1 MLTARHEGNDSVT
14 SMRPLATLCSRLTVL
29 LTVAACS
36 SSDRATAPQSHPEFS
51 ISDALHE
58 GGTPGFYFLPPMV
71 DHPTFGGTFD
81 STIST
86 LNPQIALCDVTNGP
100 DTNCGRADGTPAVIK
115 FTTTSAPAITLD
127 ATTQHYHVN
136 WVTKGAAF
144 VAGHTYRVHVAAGA
158 SGARRELGFADV
170 LLTTTPGQ
178 ARNMETGD
186 LIMLND
192 GSTLPIH
199 FRIETGIPGSL
210 TLSAPTSSVAV
221 GNADLITSTVVDL
234 HGAVLAG
241 ATVAWTVATTP
252 ATGVADATQPLNPTS
267 GQTST
272 AGTTATTFKAG
283 TTPGTATVTAASAGL
298 SALVSVSVSQPT
310 PAAIAASGPISQSA
324 PAGTAVASP
333 PAVIVRDGAGNPMAG
348 VAVTFAVTSGGGT
361 VNPATAVTTNASGIA
376 AVTSWTLG
384 PTAETNTLTATAAG
398 NGIAGNPV
406 TFTATTRGN
415 LTVTTSTTG
424 SSLPG
429 GYAVSFDGPGGP
441 GGPGGSGGS
450 GPVATSGSATFGALA
465 VGSYMVTLSGVPSN
479 CAVTSVNPPTVTV
492 TGGATVTAAFTV
504 SCSASAGALTV
515 TTTTVGASP
524 SSVATLTVSG
534 LVSATQQVEING
546 SVTVQ
551 GIPAGSY
558 TVTLSA
564 MPATCGVATSSAN
577 PQTVT
582 VPAMGTATATFTMQC
597 GEVSGRGQIGTG
609 SPNPGN
615 NVVTFDFDVRAD
627 LTGRFTGTDY
637 ADVHG
642 STPATLTTDPATDPA
657 TRFTAYR
664 MSSSACSDP
673 TAGVEFDAIGRED
686 TGALVSY
693 TAYLCDD
700 GVAAGSGNFFN
711 VVIPSEGFT
720 VSGTVTSG
728 DILKR

>member
-1 MLTARHEGNDSVT
+1 MLTARHDPNDSVT
-14 SMRPLATLCSRLTVL
+14 SIRRLAKLYCRLTVL

-36 SSDRATAPQSHPEFS
+36 SSDRATAPQSRPEFN
-51 ISDALHE
+51 ISDAVHE

-100 DTNCGRADGTPAVIK
+100 DTNCGRADGTPAVIV

-144 VAGHTYRVHVAAGA
+144 LAGHTYRVHVTAGA

-178 ARNMETGD
+178 ARNMQTGD
-186 LIMLND
+186 LILLND

-221 GNADLITSTVVDL
+221 GNADVITSTVADL

-241 ATVAWTVATTP
+241 ATVAWTLATTP

-310 PAAIAASGPISQSA
+310 PAAIAAGSPISQSA

-384 PTAETNTLTATAAG
+384 PTAETNTLTATVG
-398 NGIAGNPV
+398 GSGIAGNPV

-415 LTVTTSTTG
+415 LSVTTTTTG

-450 GPVATSGSATFGALA
+450 GPVATSGSTTFGGLA

-479 CAVTSVNPPTVTV
+479 CAVTSANPQTVTV

-534 LVSATQQVEING
+534 LVSATQSVGING
-546 SVTVQ
+546 SVTIQ

-558 TVTLSA
+558 TLTLSA
-564 MPATCGVATSSAN
+564 VPATCGVASSSAN

-582 VPAMGTATATFTMQC
+582 VPAMGTATATFTLQC
-597 GEVSGRGQIGTG
+597 GEVSGQGQIGTG
-609 SPNPGN
+609 SPSPGN

-637 ADVHG
+637 ADLHG

-664 MSSSACSDP
+664 TSSSACSDP

-693 TAYLCDD
+693 TAYLC
-700 GVAAGSGNFFN
+700 GGAAGSGSFFN